1 MILLVLN
8 CMSSYSKNDST
19 CLPVEEIVFIDS
31 CNVSVPISYIRLT
44 NEKLIERKYL
54 IKISNEKDSV
64 IDKYRLYCIE
74 QRDIIEHIQRDVQK
88 ANEVNNKLQTK
99 LNREKQK
106 TVIISSITGGLVVGS
121 IITIVALSLK

>member
-54 IKISNEKDSV
+54 IEISNEKDSV
-64 IDKYRLYCIE
+64 IDRYRLYCIE
-74 QRDIIEHIQRDVQK
+74 QRNIIENIQRDVQK
-88 ANEVNNKLQTK
+88 ANELNNKLQTK
-99 LNREKQK
+99 LNKERQK
-106 TVIISSITGGLVVGS
+106 TIIISSVTGGVIVGS
-121 IITIVALSLK
+121 LITIVALSLK

>member
-19 CLPVEEIVFIDS
+19 CSPVEEIVFIDS

-54 IKISNEKDSV
+54 IEISNEKDSV
-64 IDKYRLYCIE
+64 IDRYRLYSIE
-74 QRDIIEHIQRDVQK
+74 QRNIIEDIQRDVQK
-88 ANEVNNKLQTK
+88 ANEINNKLQTK
-99 LNREKQK
+99 LNKEKQK
-106 TVIISSITGGLVVGS
+106 TIIISSVTGGVIVGS
-121 IITIVALSLK
+121 LITIVALSLK

>member
-1 MILLVLN
+1 
-8 CMSSYSKNDST
+8 MSSYSKNDST

-54 IKISNEKDSV
+54 IEINNEKDSV

-74 QRDIIEHIQRDVQK
+74 QRNIIENIQRDVQK
-88 ANEVNNKLQTK
+88 ANELNNKLQTK
-99 LNREKQK
+99 LNKEKQK
-106 TVIISSITGGLVVGS
+106 TIIISSVTGGIVVGS
-121 IITIVALSLK
+121 LITIVALSLK

>member
-54 IKISNEKDSV
+54 IKISDEKDSV
-64 IDKYRLYCIE
+64 IDMYRLYSIE
-74 QRDIIEHIQRDVQK
+74 QRDIIEDIQRDIQK
-88 ANEVNNKLQTK
+88 ANEINNKLQTK
-99 LNREKQK
+99 LNKEKQK
-106 TVIISSITGGLVVGS
+106 IIIISSVTGGVIVGS
-121 IITIVALSLK
+121 LITIVALSLK